1 MRRTFV
7 TLSLVAGMAAPAVLV
22 APAQAVNTFPR
33 KAVEQAIESQ
43 IKEVVKQ
50 KARVKCP
57 ARSTWVKGA
66 VFYCKATPT
75 NGAASYRV
83 KVTLKDRRTHTF
95 KWLKIG

>member
-1 MRRTFV
+1 MRRTV
-7 TLSLVAGMAAPAVLV
+7 ITLSLVAGMAAPAVLAV
-22 APAQAVNTFPR
+22 PAHAVNTFPR

-43 IKEVVKQ
+43 IKDVVKQ

-66 VFYCKATPT
+66 VLYCKATPT

-83 KVTLKDRRTHTF
+83 KVTLKDRRTYNF
-95 KWLKIG
+95 KWLKVG